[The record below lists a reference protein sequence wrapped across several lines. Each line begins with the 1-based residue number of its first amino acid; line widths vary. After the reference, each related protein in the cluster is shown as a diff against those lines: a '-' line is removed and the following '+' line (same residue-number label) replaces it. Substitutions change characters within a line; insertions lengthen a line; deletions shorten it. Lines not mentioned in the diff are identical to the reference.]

1 MEAYTLQAMSS
12 SQKTLFL
19 FDFDDTLVEGWADSR
34 ILQVTPSL
42 CLENRIPQLF
52 DQFGSWCVT
61 MDSVMHIAHEN
72 GLGKDE
78 VVDCMKKMELKHGIG
93 KFLRRLSTD
102 FPEVDAMV
110 LSDGNTQFINIAL
123 EEAGCSH
130 SIMKVYANNAV
141 FDENGRLRI
150 TAYHSHDC
158 QKCKKYCPL
167 NDSCK
172 GTMLSS
178 ILSMMK
184 YNRIV
189 YIGDGMNDV
198 CPCLLLTSNDII
210 VARECYPL
218 AKELSMITDLKP
230 QLVISD
236 FDTSEI
242 ETVLASL
249 VHA

>member
-1 MEAYTLQAMSS
+1 MSIVPRVLILIIDNSNSWWKHTTTNNMNS

-34 ILQVTPSL
+34 ILRATPSL
-42 CLENRIPQLF
+42 CLEKRIPQLF
-52 DQFGSWCVT
+52 DKYGSWCVT
-61 MDSVMHIAHEN
+61 MDSVMHIVHEH

-78 VVDCMKKMELKHGIG
+78 VVDCMKKMELKDGIG

-123 EEAGCSH
+123 EAAGCSH

-158 QKCKKYCPL
+158 QKCKKYSPL

-172 GTMLSS
+172 G
-178 ILSMMK
+178 
-184 YNRIV
+184 IV
-189 YIGDGMNDV
+189 
-198 CPCLLLTSNDII
+198 LTN
-210 VARECYPL
+210 
-218 AKELSMITDLKP
+218 T
-230 QLVISD
+230 Q
-236 FDTSEI
+236 
-242 ETVLASL
+242 
-249 VHA
+249 